1 MLHIG
6 VRVRYI
12 SEGIEFNCK
21 SGHGTIIDFVRAY
34 PFMSLAVVRWDDNS
48 TSKVFPFK
56 LEII

>member
-6 VRVRYI
+6 TRVRYI

-21 SGHGTIIDFVRAY
+21 SGHGTIIDFVRAC
-34 PFMSLAVVRWDDNS
+34 PFMSFAVVRWDDNS

-56 LEII
+56 LEIV